1 MPVAS
6 RADIAAEQ
14 PDEVDSRDKL
24 ANQVAEFLPSW
35 MSSLVFHLALVLILA
50 LIVTTQGGFGGNNIS
65 LDLSTGGSE
74 SGAEG
79 DGGILEEA
87 VEMPSEL
94 ASAESA
100 RAEQPTNETMPD
112 PLGALPQLEMPELS
126 KAAGALAGMSSADGN
141 GDGDGSGE
149 GEGEGDGTGDGTDG
163 GIGIGP
169 VRTSIF
175 GLVAEGEKFVYVFD
189 RSESMNSVL
198 SYSSEGKTIFSIT
211 PLEAAKAELIRSL
224 EHLHG
229 GNGFGIVCYNHE
241 PFVFSLGKKM
251 RGLFP
256 ASKSMKAKA
265 VAFVRGI
272 YGQGMTAHVTPLEI
286 ALRLKPDVVFLLTDG
301 EEKDDPNS
309 AQLEALRKL
318 NGGRAKINVIQ
329 FVHEPRVDSQLQK
342 LAAENGGKH
351 IYFNMSRLGPGMGGV
366 AKSQPQSAPLP

>member
-1 MPVAS
+1 MPA
-6 RADIAAEQ
+6 
-14 PDEVDSRDKL
+14 PDDNDDPRDKL
-24 ANQVAEFLPSW
+24 TSQVAEFLPSW

-87 VEMPSEL
+87 VSMPSEL
-94 ASAESA
+94 ASASTEA
-100 RAEQPTNETMPD
+100 ATEQTTEVVPD
-112 PLGALPQLEMPELS
+112 PLGALPKFEMPDMTS
-126 KAAGALAGMSSADGN
+126 AAGALAGMSSAEGS
-141 GDGDGSGE
+141 GDGDSDGTGEGAGE
-149 GEGEGDGTGDGTDG
+149 GEGEGDGSDG

-175 GLVAEGEKFVYVFD
+175 GLVDEGTKFVYVFD

-224 EHLHG
+224 EDLHG
-229 GNGFGIVCYNHE
+229 GNRFGVVFYNHE

-272 YGQGMTAHVTPLEI
+272 YGQGMTQHVSPLEI
-286 ALRLKPDVVFLLTDG
+286 ALRMKPDVIFLLTDG
-301 EEKDDPNS
+301 EEKDDPS
-309 AQLEALRKL
+309 TAQLDALRKL

-366 AKSQPQSAPLP
+366 AKAQPAPLP